1 MIQHSA
7 DLIEYARS
15 DDKKAHI
22 VVAGADEADIV
33 KTVVAAVET
42 GLVDATMV
50 GHEGEIRQ
58 IASTEN
64 LDISNIK
71 IIDESDRIACIE
83 KSLEKIRDG
92 HCDILMKG
100 QVMTS
105 DLMKKVM
112 DREYGLRTDRILSHV
127 AVFSAPGEDRL
138 TLITDAGINISPDLT
153 RKRDIILNAVDVAHA
168 LGIAVPKV
176 AVLAYI
182 EKVKYSSV
190 RSTMDASLLAGMN
203 RDGDI
208 PGCIVEGPY
217 ALDNAISMEAAKM
230 KGINGKVAGC
240 ADVLVTH
247 DINMGNAIYKA
258 LQVWVKVVLA
268 GIVVGSSSP
277 IVVPS
282 RADSKESKL
291 QAIALAI
298 LVNNHMKIKD
308 RQE

>member
-1 MIQHSA
+1 MILHTS
-7 DLIEYARS
+7 DLIESACNSGSKSR
-15 DDKKAHI
+15 I
-22 VVAGADEADIV
+22 VVAGGDESDVV
-33 KTVVAAVET
+33 KTVVAAVES
-42 GLVDATMV
+42 GLVDATIV
-50 GHEGEIRQ
+50 GHEDEIIQ
-58 IASTEN
+58 IADTEE
-64 LDISNIK
+64 LDISNIE
-71 IIDESDRIACIE
+71 IIDESDRLVCIE
-83 KSLEKIRDG
+83 KSLEQIRDG
-92 HCDILMKG
+92 HGDVLMKG
-100 QVMTS
+100 QVMTG

-112 DREYGLRTDRILSHV
+112 DRAYGLRTDRILSHV
-127 AVFSAPGEDRL
+127 GVFAAPDEDRL

-217 ALDNAISMEAAKM
+217 ALDNAISMEAARI
-230 KGINGKVAGC
+230 KGINGKVAGQ
-240 ADVLVTH
+240 ADILVTH

-258 LQVWVKVVLA
+258 LQVWVKVTLA

-277 IVVPS
+277 IIVSS

-291 QAIALAI
+291 QSIALAI
-298 LVNNHMKIKD
+298 LMKNHIKSKE
-308 RQE
+308 Q

>member
-1 MIQHSA
+1 MIHHSS
-7 DLIEYARS
+7 DLIKYASAIEHKSRLIIAGS
-15 DDKKAHI
+15 DETD
-22 VVAGADEADIV
+22 VV
-33 KTVVAAVET
+33 KTVVSAVEA

-50 GHEGEIRQ
+50 GHKEEILH
-58 IASTEN
+58 IADTEK
-64 LDISNIK
+64 LDISNIE
-71 IIDESDRIACIE
+71 IVDESDRLLCIE
-83 KSLEKIRDG
+83 KSLELIRDG
-92 HCDILMKG
+92 HGDILMKG
-100 QVMTS
+100 QVMTG

-112 DREYGLRTDRILSHV
+112 DRAYGLRTDRILSHV

-176 AVLAYI
+176 AVLSYI

-230 KGINGKVAGC
+230 KGINGRVAGQ

-258 LQVWVKVVLA
+258 LQVWVKVTLA
-268 GIVVGSSSP
+268 GIVVGSNSP

-291 QAIALAI
+291 MAISLAI
-298 LVNNHMKIKD
+298 IVNNYMKSMD
-308 RQE
+308 EQE

>member
-1 MIQHSA
+1 MIQHSS
-7 DLIEYARS
+7 DLIKFASDIDHKARV
-15 DDKKAHI
+15 
-22 VVAGADEADIV
+22 VVAGADEVDV
-33 KTVVAAVET
+33 VQTVVAAVES

-50 GHEGEIRQ
+50 GHKDEIHK
-58 IASTEN
+58 IADTEK
-64 LDISNIK
+64 LDISNIE
-71 IIDESDRIACIE
+71 IIDESDRLVCIE
-83 KSLEKIRDG
+83 KSLEQIRDG
-92 HCDILMKG
+92 HGDILMKG
-100 QVMTS
+100 QIMTG

-112 DREYGLRTDRILSHV
+112 DRTYRLRTDRILSHV

-230 KGINGKVAGC
+230 KGITGRVAGQ

-258 LQVWVKVVLA
+258 LQVWVKVTLA
-268 GIVVGSSSP
+268 GIVVGCTSP

-282 RADSKESKL
+282 RVDSKESKL
-291 QAIALAI
+291 MAISLAI
-298 LVNNHMKIKD
+298 IVKNYMKSLEESK
-308 RQE
+308 